1 MTILGI
7 ITLLFLFAESGG
19 QVAGNLKGSKQNFHL
34 SDVLNILVSVTG
46 TYKVL
51 CPLLHSASHKSDGY
65 QPSLSFLRSA
75 ALGFF
80 YLVLL
85 SHKFKNSYSN
95 ARASCHFVSQLFVGK
110 VRSLRFSVKYQN
122 ID

>member
-65 QPSLSFLRSA
+65 QPSLSFKISSIR
-75 ALGFF
+75 
-80 YLVLL
+80 VLL
-85 SHKFKNSYSN
+85 LSVIVAQIQKF
-95 ARASCHFVSQLFVGK
+95 V
-110 VRSLRFSVKYQN
+110 
-122 ID
+122 

>member
-19 QVAGNLKGSKQNFHL
+19 QVAGNLKGSKQNFQL
-34 SDVLNILVSVTG
+34 SDVLNILVSVIG

-65 QPSLSFLRSA
+65 QPSLSFKISSIR
-75 ALGFF
+75 
-80 YLVLL
+80 VLL
-85 SHKFKNSYSN
+85 LSVIVAQIQKFVQQ
-95 ARASCHFVSQLFVGK
+95 CEGILPFVSQLFVGK
-110 VRSLRFSVKYQN
+110 VRSLRFPVKYQN

>member
-19 QVAGNLKGSKQNFHL
+19 QVAGNLKGSKQNFQL

-51 CPLLHSASHKSDGY
+51 CPLLYSASHKSDGY
-65 QPSLSFLRSA
+65 QPSLSFKISSIR
-75 ALGFF
+75 
-80 YLVLL
+80 VLL
-85 SHKFKNSYSN
+85 LSVI
-95 ARASCHFVSQLFVGK
+95 VSQIQKFI
-110 VRSLRFSVKYQN
+110 Q
-122 ID
+122 